1 MVSNVED
8 ILKEE
13 IKESGELKG
22 KYPYIKVD
30 ASKLRDIILKLLKAF
45 DEEVHVITIT
55 AVDYPDK
62 GVLELNYELWIY
74 PIKKPLIVKVE
85 VPRDKPEVPSIVD
98 FRAEIICEKGVYYVD
113 QLGQTVSVAD
123 MGRMTYPRFLGAY
136 KVNNRFYGFVR
147 ESLHHL
153 VDCLLNEEKPMISP
167 EDGLANTKVLIAILE
182 SVKNIG
188 RRISI

>member
-1 MVSNVED
+1 VVSNVED

-98 FRAEIICEKGVYYVD
+98 FIPGALFYELEVHDLFGVKFIGNKQLVKPFIISED
-113 QLGQTVSVAD
+113 LGEATPLRKD
-123 MGRMTYPRFLGAY
+123 WRG
-136 KVNNRFYGFVR
+136 
-147 ESLHHL
+147 
-153 VDCLLNEEKPMISP
+153 
-167 EDGLANTKVLIAILE
+167 
-182 SVKNIG
+182 
-188 RRISI
+188 